1 MVPDDPT
8 SASGVWELPTPKSV
22 SREGRG
28 QQGELRCFLLSSGIG
43 PPALRWGLLP
53 SIAQEGQR
61 CYPRKDGGG
70 AVWPAHLG
78 KLRVQE
84 GPFLHHLE
92 GIHWSAP
99 GTSQSLSFNLTVPLQ
114 VASGMQATCMSPRF
128 SLPFT
133 GCSRHG
139 EYKGVGVERCLR
151 LVYSYSIIIS
161 FSVWLWASKKILKP

>member
-22 SREGRG
+22 SQEGRG
-28 QQGELRCFLLSSGIG
+28 QQGEPRCFLLSSGIG
-43 PPALRWGLLP
+43 SPALRWGLLP

-70 AVWPAHLG
+70 AVWPARLG
-78 KLRVQE
+78 NLRVQE

-99 GTSQSLSFNLTVPLQ
+99 GTSQSDAGKGGAGQGPCVTSGLPSMGRGHGGPARICTVMAGHRLQSSSFFL
-114 VASGMQATCMSPRF
+114 A
-128 SLPFT
+128 
-133 GCSRHG
+133 
-139 EYKGVGVERCLR
+139 ERTR
-151 LVYSYSIIIS
+151 
-161 FSVWLWASKKILKP
+161 